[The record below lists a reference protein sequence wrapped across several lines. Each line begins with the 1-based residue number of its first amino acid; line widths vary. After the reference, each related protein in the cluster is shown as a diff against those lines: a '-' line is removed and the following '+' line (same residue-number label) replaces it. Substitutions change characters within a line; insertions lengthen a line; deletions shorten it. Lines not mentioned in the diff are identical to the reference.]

1 MAHNDKKIISVL
13 KEGIE
18 NIPKRYKGYN
28 KEIMGLVGDVL
39 LLERD
44 HQISRID
51 IVKKISDKINASG
64 QIYYK
69 NTSTTDS

>member
-18 NIPKRYKGYN
+18 NIPNRYKGYN
-28 KEIMGLVGDVL
+28 KEILELVAEVL
-39 LLERD
+39 MLERN
-44 HQISRID
+44 HQISKID
-51 IVKKISDKINASG
+51 IVKKIKDKINASG